1 MHNYMY
7 AANHDMYQFTEFRWF
22 NLIQAIFHIYIY
34 PYKLGFSQLSA
45 RIPSCIIIH
54 DI

>member
-1 MHNYMY
+1 MHIYMY

-34 PYKLGFSQLSA
+34 PYKLGFSQMLGYPA
-45 RIPSCIIIH
+45 LIMH